1 MKFARTIYSEADMA
15 LALADRRRDLGQLQ
29 EEVEHLVGL
38 THGHLGKIEAGGKA
52 WGKKPFRVRNQK
64 PESPENPQ
72 SPASMTPTLF
82 WLLQHYGLRL
92 VLMDEETAQ
101 EIAGPNVQMS
111 ATTHTERDS
120 RRPMPLHQQAIIAV
134 RRRCIAGN
142 T

>member
-1 MKFARTIYSEADMA
+1 MTFTRTIYTEADMA
-15 LALADRRRDLGQLQ
+15 LALADRRRGIGQLQ

-52 WGKKPFRVRNQK
+52 WGKKPFRIRASQA
-64 PESPENPQ
+64 ESAQIGESPQ

-92 VLMDEETAQ
+92 VLMDEATADTL
-101 EIAGPNVQMS
+101 ESNVGIS

-120 RRPMPLHQQAIIAV
+120 RREMPLMQSMIVAV
-134 RRRCIAGN
+134 RRRS
-142 T
+142 

>member
-1 MKFARTIYSEADMA
+1 MTFTRTIYTEADMA
-15 LALADRRRDLGQLQ
+15 LALADRRRDIGQLQ

-52 WGKKPFRVRNQK
+52 WGKKPFRIRSSQA
-64 PESPENPQ
+64 ESESPQ

-92 VLMDEETAQ
+92 VLMDEETA
-101 EIAGPNVQMS
+101 ETLESNVGIS

-120 RRPMPLHQQAIIAV
+120 RREMPLMQSMIVAV
-134 RRRCIAGN
+134 RRRS
-142 T
+142 